1 MSALDKAN
9 KAVELHKDEWKAK
22 ISASKKGR
30 PGRVWTDEQRRQ
42 HSERMKRVYGAKAL

>member
-1 MSALDKAN
+1 MGSYC
-9 KAVELHKDEWKAK
+9 VYIHTSPYKDEWKAK